1 MPKLIDYL
9 DTIDFPDEPEI
20 EVTAC
25 LDASDVNVKM
35 CQMCEDNKELYGT
48 GVPEP
53 TFFFQGIIYPENV
66 QMFKKRTTTIK
77 VTLDGMDFLM
87 FMANQDQI
95 DDFTFSGPKLVDIVA
110 TLSTNT
116 WNNVTTK
123 QGKIKNYSLD
133 KVEVEAFNED
143 WEDDF

>member
-1 MPKLIDYL
+1 MSYLEDHYNEIFKKYSTEELLEDIRNYQLGGGKLTKVL
-9 DTIDFPDEPEI
+9 
-20 EVTAC
+20 
-25 LDASDVNVKM
+25 NH
-35 CQMCEDNKELYGT
+35 
-48 GVPEP
+48 
-53 TFFFQGIIYPENV
+53 FFEEE
-66 QMFKKRTTTIK
+66 MFKKRTTTIK

-95 DDFTFSGPKLVDIVA
+95 DDFTFSGPKLINIVA

-133 KVEVEAFNED
+133 KVEEVDGTNEN

>member
-1 MPKLIDYL
+1 
-9 DTIDFPDEPEI
+9 
-20 EVTAC
+20 
-25 LDASDVNVKM
+25 
-35 CQMCEDNKELYGT
+35 
-48 GVPEP
+48 
-53 TFFFQGIIYPENV
+53 
-66 QMFKKRTTTIK
+66 MFKKRTTTIK
-77 VTLDGMDFLM
+77 VALDGMDFLM

-95 DDFTFSGPKLVDIVA
+95 DDFTFSGPKLANIVA

-133 KVEVEAFNED
+133 KVEAEVFNED